1 MPTGRPRATR
11 QRGSQP
17 ASAGIEPSRYA
28 GAVSPGFQVAARM
41 SGGVVRK
48 ANIEGAVPTANI
60 ANLEPAAQENS
71 ATVRLSKHFRI
82 PAIVIYCLC
91 LPTGHTLNAMP
102 DQPTAGSQPV
112 PVLVAVA
119 KGVVIFR
126 QESCTAV
133 SRDSVCCLETVRF
146 GSPHHQVDFCEPR
159 DRPATRTTAQAHARD
174 ASMPLAEDGLLC
186 PLHLSALTSSVG
198 RCVVPAVPRRSR
210 ALDTREEQRTRGK
223 LRAQGATL
231 NWLPLGLRSAAGA
244 VACCL
249 FAELA
254 AG

>member
-146 GSPHHQVDFCEPR
+146 GSPHHHFTRSIFANSATARPR
-159 DRPATRTTAQAHARD
+159 AQPHKPTHATPACRSPRTGSSVHCT
-174 ASMPLAEDGLLC
+174 SLLSPLALAVASCLLC
-186 PLHLSALTSSVG
+186 LDALELSTLERSRGREGSSV
-198 RCVVPAVPRRSR
+198 RK
-210 ALDTREEQRTRGK
+210 AL
-223 LRAQGATL
+223 L
-231 NWLPLGLRSAAGA
+231 
-244 VACCL
+244 
-249 FAELA
+249 
-254 AG
+254 